1 LPFDR
6 NEDGARM
13 KPIEAPVPHPGGD
26 VRYRLVDRALKRFQY
41 HQDALIEVLHLS
53 QETFGFLSEELLT
66 YVARSLKLPL
76 SHVYGVAT
84 FYHFFSLKPKGEHN
98 CIVCM
103 GTACYVKRAG
113 EVVDALESEFGVKAG
128 HTTEDGKLSL
138 SIARCLGNC
147 SLAPLLVV
155 DGQVLGQETAGSTV
169 AKVHAAVD
177 APGTGGDPR

>member
-1 LPFDR
+1 MICRP
-6 NEDGARM
+6 NSAGAT
-13 KPIEAPVPHPGGD
+13 
-26 VRYRLVDRALKRFQY
+26 RA
-41 HQDALIEVLHLS
+41 
-53 QETFGFLSEELLT
+53 
-66 YVARSLKLPL
+66 ARALKLPL

-84 FYHFFSLKPKGEHN
+84 FYHFFSLKPKGEHS

-113 EVVDALESEFGVKAG
+113 EVVDALEHEFGVKAG

-155 DGQVLGQETAGSTV
+155 DGEMIGHETPGWTVSQVR
-169 AKVHAAVD
+169 AAVGKE
-177 APGTGGDPR
+177 P